1 MKNLK
6 HILII
11 EPEVLGHQPDYI
23 RVLISFFNRQ
33 RNNVKLIFL
42 VSSGMLKRLTIT
54 KNIKNAIKEE
64 KLKFITLSA
73 KETAGCL
80 HKILWIRAFYRW
92 FIAIRY
98 CRRFKIDHIHFLFLD
113 HIQLPLAL
121 RMPIPKG
128 VNVSGIL
135 FRPSIHYKEA
145 FGNLCTLKEKIRDVR
160 KYILYSLMLKNSR
173 VSEIFSLDKFFVS
186 YAGKH
191 LPDGEKLHYL
201 PDPCLMSS
209 KDRRIFDQFRM
220 RKNLLPQKR
229 KKFLLFGALDERKGI
244 FATLDALALLEDRV
258 SREIEIVFAGQL
270 QNGIRGHFLRKVSE
284 YLRLHKDGARL
295 CVKDRYFL
303 KNELIQLLKNCDG
316 LLIPYQRHVGSSGL
330 LFWAASANKPLIT
343 QDFGLIGYL
352 VKKYKLGQAV
362 DTSQSAEIAEAIQR
376 FVDEKKAEEN
386 SVNEDRALLLKEHSP
401 DEFSKKFFDLIFQH
415 C

>member
-1 MKNLK
+1 MKNPK

-11 EPEVLGHQPDYI
+11 EPEISGHQTDY
-23 RVLISFFNRQ
+23 LNLLASFFTIHTNG
-33 RNNVKLIFL
+33 NKLSFL
-42 VSSGMLKRLTIT
+42 VNPRIFERLKIT
-54 KNIKNAIKEE
+54 KEMENAIKEE

-73 KETAGCL
+73 KETAGCM

-92 FIAIRY
+92 FITIRY
-98 CRRFKIDHIHFLFLD
+98 CRRFKIDHMHFLFVD

-121 RMPIPKG
+121 RMPIPKR

-160 KYILYSLMLKNSR
+160 KYILYSLMLKNPR
-173 VSEIFSLDKFFVS
+173 VSEIFSLDKYFVS

-229 KKFLLFGALDERKGI
+229 KKFLLFGVLDERKGI

-258 SREIEIVFAGQL
+258 SRGIEIVFAGQL
-270 QNGIRGHFLRKVSE
+270 QNGIKRHFLRNVSE

-303 KNELIQLLKNCDG
+303 KNELIQLLKSCDV
-316 LLIPYQRHVGSSGL
+316 LLIPYQRDVGSSGL

-362 DTSQSAEIAEAIQR
+362 DTSQPAEIAEAIQR
-376 FVDEKKAEEN
+376 SVDEKKAEEN
-386 SVNEDRALLLKEHSP
+386 GANEDRAIFLKEHSP

-415 C
+415 S